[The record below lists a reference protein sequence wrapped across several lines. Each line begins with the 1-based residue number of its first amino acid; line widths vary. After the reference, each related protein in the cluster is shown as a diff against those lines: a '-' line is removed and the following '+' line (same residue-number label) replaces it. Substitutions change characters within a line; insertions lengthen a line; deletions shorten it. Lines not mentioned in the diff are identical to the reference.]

1 MIRHITL
8 LTFSLLLF
16 TLFYL
21 NNRYEW
27 FMMNETIGVM
37 HFIAFGIIIAAMS
50 LTLIFRRSRLF
61 FALLLLLGFAFFA
74 ELFDYLRHT
83 YRDLSYRD
91 DVGTLFDFFVLSFL
105 PLSMIVLSFFK
116 DRGVITFLGWLRFF
130 VVTVLW
136 ILFVYTLVSQ
146 VDVVLWF
153 QEHKFLPFTFLNLT
167 DISFTL
173 SLISLIAFLSYA
185 FFRPKQTEWIFLV
198 AFFGLILAAV
208 LPKTLDHFIILSTIV
223 SLLVVIDIIS
233 RSYYMAY
240 LDELTELKGRRAM
253 NEALVRLGNQYTL
266 VMGDIDHFKSF
277 NDTYGHD
284 VGDEVLKLVASDIA
298 KVKGGGEAYRW
309 GGEEF
314 VIVFPNKEATETL
327 DSVEKVRA
335 AIEKHPFYLRDKNRP
350 QEKPKEVKKRI
361 MSPETLYVTMSFGVA
376 SKTKA
381 DVSAMDVMKRADTK
395 LYEAKEAGRNCV
407 RH

>member
-1 MIRHITL
+1 MTRHLIL
-8 LTFSLLLF
+8 LFFTIVLF

-21 NNRYEW
+21 NNSYEW

-37 HFIAFGIIIAAMS
+37 HFVAMGIILSALS
-50 LTLIFRRSRLF
+50 LTLVFRRSRLF
-61 FALLLLLGFAFFA
+61 FALLLLLGFTFFA

-83 YRDLSYRD
+83 QRHLAYRDE
-91 DVGTLFDFFVLSFL
+91 VGSFFDFFILTFL

-136 ILFVYTLVSQ
+136 VTFVYVLTAQ
-146 VDVVLWF
+146 VEMLLWF
-153 QEHKFLPFTFLNLT
+153 KEHKFLPFTLFNLT
-167 DISFTL
+167 DISLLLLLL
-173 SLISLIAFLSYA
+173 SVSVFILFAFLK
-185 FFRPKQTEWIFLV
+185 PKQTEWIFLS
-198 AFFGLILAAV
+198 AFFGLILVAV
-208 LPKTLDHFIILSTIV
+208 LPKTLDHFIILTTLF

-240 LDELTELKGRRAM
+240 LDELTELQGRRAM
-253 NEALVRLGNQYTL
+253 NEALVRLGSQYTL
-266 VMGDIDHFKSF
+266 VMGDIDHFKKF

-284 VGDEVLKLVASDIA
+284 VGDEVLKLVASELV

-314 VIVFPNKEATETL
+314 VLIFANKEAEDTL
-327 DSVEKVRA
+327 DFVEKVRVG
-335 AIEKHPFYLRDKNRP
+335 IEKHPFYLRDKNRP
-350 QEKPKEVKKRI
+350 DEKPKDVQKRLT
-361 MSPETLYVTMSFGVA
+361 SPETLYVTMSFGVA
-376 SKTKA
+376 SKAKEDMSSA
-381 DVSAMDVMKRADTK
+381 DVIKRADTK